1 MAASNSVTRE
11 LLPASVIAAEKS
23 NSLPK
28 KQPKIG
34 SFYRV
39 LYRDGPGNYFMTEM
53 QWTKNGWDSVD
64 KVVVDWFPLRERH
77 RPSMPAIFDLELEED
92 L

>member
-1 MAASNSVTRE
+1 LAASNSVTRE
-11 LLPASVIAAEKS
+11 LLSASVIAAENS

-28 KQPKIG
+28 RQPKIG

-39 LYRDGPGNYFMTEM
+39 LYHDGAGNYSVTEM
-53 QWTKNGWDSVD
+53 QWTKNGWDSGD
-64 KVVVDWFPLRERH
+64 KVVADWFPPREQH
-77 RPSMPAIFDLELEED
+77 RPSMPAIFELELEED